1 MSSGTGFSGF
11 ASFLDFSHRLTFFRA
26 QLVLPLVF
34 SGINP
39 LANSD
44 SCSSEESLKRDDS
57 LEAIGRRG
65 WSLLELGRSCSG

>member
-11 ASFLDFSHRLTFFRA
+11 ASFLDFSHRLKFFRA

-34 SGINP
+34 SGIKP

-44 SCSSEESLKRDDS
+44 SCSSEENLKRDD
-57 LEAIGRRG
+57 AIGRRG
-65 WSLLELGRSCSG
+65 WSLLELGRSCSN

>member
-1 MSSGTGFSGF
+1 MHVVVSNGVACETMHVVTGFSGF
-11 ASFLDFSHRLTFFRA
+11 ASFLDFSHMLKFFRT

-44 SCSSEESLKRDDS
+44 SCCSEEN
-57 LEAIGRRG
+57 
-65 WSLLELGRSCSG
+65 